1 MSLGKW
7 VVVLLAIM
15 IACAVVGFLVHAV
28 RVIAGAA
35 FVVCLLILVFR
46 MVTGANRSAS

>member
-15 IACAVVGFLVHAV
+15 IACAVLGLLVHAM

-46 MVTGANRSAS
+46 MVTGAGRPAS